1 MLETLSSGVDATTP
15 PLAESSVIVKR
26 VPARAAAP
34 KLHQPLGKAYRNH
47 NEPVRGT
54 SKATPNLAEANAA
67 EEDKIKAMMIQSCCY
82 YEPLNDLKPPLGPG
96 PSSSTSPVPRLKR
109 SSGIPMSFM
118 VEVKDP
124 NTKGAMLTP
133 SGKYAIPIINL
144 KQHPQPRSP
153 AGMEP
158 PKKKVKKAD
167 KPA

>member
-82 YEPLNDLKPPLGPG
+82 YEPLK
-96 PSSSTSPVPRLKR
+96 
-109 SSGIPMSFM
+109 
-118 VEVKDP
+118 
-124 NTKGAMLTP
+124 
-133 SGKYAIPIINL
+133 

>member
-54 SKATPNLAEANAA
+54 SKAISDSSAPLSLAQLIKTPNLAEANAA

-82 YEPLNDLKPPLGPG
+82 YEPLK
-96 PSSSTSPVPRLKR
+96 
-109 SSGIPMSFM
+109 
-118 VEVKDP
+118 
-124 NTKGAMLTP
+124 
-133 SGKYAIPIINL
+133 
-144 KQHPQPRSP
+144 
-153 AGMEP
+153 
-158 PKKKVKKAD
+158 
-167 KPA
+167 